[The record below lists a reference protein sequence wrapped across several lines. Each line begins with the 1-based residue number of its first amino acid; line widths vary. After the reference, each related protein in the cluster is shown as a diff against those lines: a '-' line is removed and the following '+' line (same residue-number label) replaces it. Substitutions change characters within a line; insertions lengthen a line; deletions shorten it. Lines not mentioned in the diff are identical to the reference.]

1 MKFNQ
6 LHRCV
11 IIGWLALFFSGAG
24 QSVYGQVG
32 TYMTSSQ
39 FLKEG
44 FGGTPAAGTYSL
56 TASDQTA
63 AKAILGHGYQSRVR
77 YWKSGNKTG
86 WILDKVGKHKPITTG
101 FVVDGGK
108 ISLVRVLVYRETQG
122 GEVKNSFFT
131 RQFKGAKLKDP
142 PRYDLSKRI
151 GNISGATMSVNSLR
165 KLSRFALY
173 LDSRV
178 AK

>member
-1 MKFNQ
+1 MSRKK
-6 LHRCV
+6 LHWCV
-11 IIGWLALFFSGAG
+11 LTVWLALLFSGA
-24 QSVYGQVG
+24 SHSAYGQAG
-32 TYMTSSQ
+32 TYMSTSQ
-39 FLKEG
+39 FLQEG
-44 FGGTPAAGTYSL
+44 FGGTPGAGTYSL
-56 TASDQTA
+56 TAADQA
-63 AKAILGHGYQSRVR
+63 AAGAILGHGYQSRVR
-77 YWKSGNKTG
+77 YWKSGSKTA
-86 WILDKVGKHKPITTG
+86 WVLDKIGKHKPITTG

-108 ISLVRVLVYRETQG
+108 ISLVRVLVYRETHG

-173 LDSRV
+173 LHSRV
-178 AK
+178 SG